1 MIAIIGYGVLLVCTI
16 HEHRTSEYW
25 RKQYDQ
31 EKVRALAD
39 GASRP
44 RMDKDAVSAP
54 GCACFIV
61 RSPDSKG
68 WIYYLSP
75 TASAATTGTATDSE
89 TMKFIQQQLIQQK
102 GDNRTK

>member
-16 HEHRTSEYW
+16 HEHRSSEYW

-31 EKVRALAD
+31 KKEP
-39 GASRP
+39 SRP

-61 RSPDSKG
+61 RSPDGKG
-68 WIYYLSP
+68 WTYYLSP

-89 TMKFIQQQLIQQK
+89 AMKFIQQQLIQQK